1 MQQGAWGPFELWCA
15 KLGFLSSCTWG
26 VGPPLELRQ
35 ATWGSSHVATEYLGL
50 QLSCSWEHG
59 FLLELQRETWGP
71 SPVAAEYSQ
80 LLLSCGGNSGFLL
93 SCSTGL
99 RVPLEPWWGTQSS
112 SLVGGYSGFLLSCRG
127 ASSRVV
133 LGRLFSS
140 RDVQYGFS
148 LVAVSQWLLTCFG
161 MGLYFSCGWGQ
172 LCSCG
177 GFESL

>member
-1 MQQGAWGPFELWCA
+1 M
-15 KLGFLSSCTWG
+15 GFLSSCSGETG
-26 VGPPLELRQ
+26 ASFQ
-35 ATWGSSHVATEYLGL
+35 VATGCLGL

-71 SPVAAEYSQ
+71 SLVAAEYSQ
-80 LLLSCGGNSGFLL
+80 LLLSCGENSGLLL

-99 RVPLEPWWGTQSS
+99 RVPLEPWRGTRGSFR
-112 SLVGGYSGFLLSCRG
+112 VGGYSGFLLSCRA

-140 RDVQYGFS
+140 TDVQYGSS
-148 LVAVSQWLLTCFG
+148 LVAISQWLLTCLG
-161 MGLYFSCGWGQ
+161 MGLYSSCGWGQ

-177 GFESL
+177 GFDSL

>member
-1 MQQGAWGPFELWCA
+1 M
-15 KLGFLSSCTWG
+15 
-26 VGPPLELRQ
+26 
-35 ATWGSSHVATEYLGL
+35 ATGYLGV
-50 QLSCSWEHG
+50 QLSCSWEHR

-80 LLLSCGGNSGFLL
+80 LLLSCGGNSGFLS

-140 RDVQYGFS
+140 RDVQYISS
-148 LVAVSQWLLTCFG
+148 LVAISLWLLTCFG
-161 MGLYFSCGWGQ
+161 MGLYSRNGWGQ
-172 LCSCG
+172 LCNHG
-177 GFESL
+177 VFDSL